1 MSQDRV
7 RILTGEWA
15 PYISQRFKHGGIAC
29 RIAREAFAR
38 AGLAVELEFR
48 MPWLEGVYELAK
60 SGRHDATLAWR
71 PTQARQ
77 QDFVASAGPVMENRY
92 VLFHLR
98 TLAFDWRR
106 FADLRPF
113 AIGGTRGFN
122 YGERFRRAEAEG
134 AIEVRWCDATGE
146 SFERLLRG
154 EVALVA
160 HDQGVGHEDLRR
172 HLAPEAARQITFH
185 PRMTDHHLSHVL
197 FPRCHAERSR
207 ALCDAFDR
215 GMAELEAGGEILPWV
230 EDFKA
235 GRYGNPP
242 FPGDYWTLESPLEAL
257 EER

>member
-1 MSQDRV
+1 MSQERV
-7 RILTGEWA
+7 RIITGEWA
-15 PYISQRFKHGGIAC
+15 PYISQRFEHGGIAC
-29 RIAREAFAR
+29 QIACEAFAR
-38 AGLAVELEFR
+38 AGLAVELEFA

-60 SGRHDATLAWR
+60 SGRYDATLAWR
-71 PTQARQ
+71 PTPVRQ

-98 TLAFDWRR
+98 TFAFDWRR

-122 YGERFRRAEAEG
+122 YGERFRRAEADG
-134 AIEVRWCDATGE
+134 AIDVRWSDGTQE

-154 EVALVA
+154 EVSLVA

-172 HLAPEAARQITFH
+172 QLTPEEARRITFH

-197 FPRCHAERSR
+197 FPRCHGERGR
-207 ALCDAFDR
+207 ALCRAFDR
-215 GMAELEAGGEILPWV
+215 GLAQLEAGGELRRWV
-230 EDFKA
+230 EEFKA
-235 GRYGNPP
+235 GRHGNAP

-257 EER
+257 E